1 MDECGKTLLSV
12 GGAACQRVA
21 LSSTFM
27 LQFCCGPGDC
37 EAAATKRSDIFSRS
51 ASGGA
56 LYLKNTTT
64 GEAIRPYEQGPP
76 LVGATKHT
84 KRDCGEF
91 VVTEG
96 PYTSIGQSQRVSED
110 TGCGPVEECEATVT
124 KTATQSRTLS
134 VSLSVGKL
142 NCI

>member
-1 MDECGKTLLSV
+1 
-12 GGAACQRVA
+12 
-21 LSSTFM
+21 M